1 MTQEEWKD
9 IFGANLATILQEQGM
24 TQNELAKAT
33 GLSSSRISDYI
44 HGYSAPS
51 IFAVINMAYAL
62 GISISEFI
70 DFDESIEF

>member
-9 IFGANLATILQEQGM
+9 IFGGNLLSILQERNM
-24 TQNELAKAT
+24 TQNELAKKT

-51 IFAVINMAYAL
+51 VFAVINMAYVL
-62 GISISEFI
+62 GVDVGSFVDFEEFVDI
-70 DFDESIEF
+70 